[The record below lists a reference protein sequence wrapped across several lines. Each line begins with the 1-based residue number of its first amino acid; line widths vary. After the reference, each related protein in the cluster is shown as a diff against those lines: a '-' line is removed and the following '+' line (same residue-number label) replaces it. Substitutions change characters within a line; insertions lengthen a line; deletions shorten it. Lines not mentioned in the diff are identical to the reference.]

1 MEVTP
6 LAMAN
11 AYATFAAHGMHCQPR
26 VILEIRDRT
35 NESLPVPP
43 EKCEQVVEPNIAD
56 TVTALLT
63 GVIDGPI
70 QGRTGGA
77 MSLPDRPAAGKTGTT
92 NESAAVWFCGF
103 TPDIAA
109 AVWVGDPRGGFGY
122 PMKDVTVNGKY
133 YSQVFGGT
141 LPGPIWQQAME
152 SALAGT
158 LPTDFVLTA
167 DYGLRPARGLSSLPG
182 LIEVETGGDV
192 FTFDNSNADGLD
204 PNAPDPIPVD
214 PAAPIEPAPEVA
226 PVPVTPAPAA
236 PVVPTPTPTG

>member
-1 MEVTP
+1 
-6 LAMAN
+6 
-11 AYATFAAHGMHCQPR
+11 
-26 VILEIRDRT
+26 
-35 NESLPVPP
+35 
-43 EKCEQVVEPNIAD
+43 
-56 TVTALLT
+56 
-63 GVIDGPI
+63 
-70 QGRTGGA
+70 
-77 MSLPDRPAAGKTGTT
+77 
-92 NESAAVWFCGF
+92 
-103 TPDIAA
+103 
-109 AVWVGDPRGGFGY
+109 
-122 PMKDVTVNGKY
+122 MKDVTVNGKY

-141 LPGPIWQQAME
+141 LPGPIWKQAME

-226 PVPVTPAPAA
+226 PVPVTPAPVA